1 MFWYFENTQLRVSAT
16 WLFFFGCTWL
26 ILENCSISKEAF
38 VLFFH
43 FHFTSSLG
51 RAFEAYPQK
60 ILPFNWCIFFHS
72 CSHFCWH
79 FKCQWQN
86 AGLSEGMIWRAVRI
100 WNKISCSNVLAALL
114 LNWKKTIKCDF
125 QIPGLLSWCG
135 GNYNWP
141 LPTLCRQV
149 CRPFPWFVTFLI
161 AISASAYRSFR
172 PCLVHVNC
180 QYFFSN
186 GSFPK

>member
-26 ILENCSISKEAF
+26 ILENCSSSKEAF

-60 ILPFNWCIFFHS
+60 ILPYNWCIFFHS
-72 CSHFCWH
+72 CSHFGWH

-100 WNKISCSNVLAALL
+100 WNIISCSNVTVMQPYCWIEKKPLNAISKYLACSPDAEV
-114 LNWKKTIKCDF
+114 TISDLFPQSVDKCAVPFHDSSHSQLQF
-125 QIPGLLSWCG
+125 PRQPTGLLD
-135 GNYNWP
+135 
-141 LPTLCRQV
+141 
-149 CRPFPWFVTFLI
+149 
-161 AISASAYRSFR
+161 
-172 PCLVHVNC
+172 LV
-180 QYFFSN
+180 
-186 GSFPK
+186 